1 MMELSTS
8 GVRTIANES
17 PVDLFNASFNP
28 TGCNNSYVPTQ
39 EEYRQALGGFW
50 MPLITAGSLITIGLY
65 ILFFEQVFYTN
76 AGAHRVF
83 RRHIYWIGSVY
94 PFMTLMSLVALLV
107 PKAHNICTAAKIIYM
122 SIGISHFGDLTVLM
136 FGSEE
141 VMLAKTEGN
150 KLNLKVGPSCCCC
163 RCLPSPDVSK
173 FNIRLVLW
181 LCDQMPFTQAAYY
194 LTLLVLIAGNMAT
207 PGNVNPDGVFLW
219 LNLFNFASFMSGL
232 YGLQILLYFSKG
244 HLEFYNYKGKSNSVK
259 ILVLITNLQSFIFD
273 IMGNYNAFPC
283 VAPYLSPAVYKITIV
298 NSLYIFEMMVLGSY
312 TYWQYHS
319 HEFLKPNPADVED
332 LYKADEDTSSVTTA
346 ITVVGDTEGG
356 TSHPQHRQ
364 QTSRITVTPQIE
376 RSLGPPTQNPLV
388 DEIQGSQ
395 YGAVTAITQQ
405 PKSLNGVP

>member
-1 MMELSTS
+1 MEELSMS
-8 GVRTIANES
+8 DIRTMAYESSVDWHNE
-17 PVDLFNASFNP
+17 SFNP
-28 TGCNNSYVPTQ
+28 TRCNNSYVPTQ
-39 EEYRQALGGFW
+39 EEYREALGGFW
-50 MPLITAGSLITIGLY
+50 MPLVTAGALITIGLY
-65 ILFFEQVFYTN
+65 ILFFEQVFYSN

-94 PFMTLMSLVALLV
+94 PFMTLMSLVSLLV

-141 VMLAKTEGN
+141 VMLAKTEGS
-150 KLNLKVGPSCCCC
+150 KLNLQVGPTCCCC
-163 RCLPSPDVSK
+163 KCLPSPDVSK

-194 LTLLVLIAGNMAT
+194 LALLVLIAGNMAT
-207 PGNVNPDGVFLW
+207 LGDVDPNGVFLW
-219 LNLFNFASFMSGL
+219 LNLFNFASFMGGL

-244 HLEFYNYKGKSNSVK
+244 HLEFYNYKGKSTSVK
-259 ILVLITNLQSFIFD
+259 ILILITNLQSFIFD

-332 LYKADEDTSSVTTA
+332 LHKAEGDTVSVTTS
-346 ITVVGDTEGG
+346 ITIVGDAEGG
-356 TSHPQHRQ
+356 TSRQ
-364 QTSRITVTPQIE
+364 ETSQITVTPQIE
-376 RSLGPPTQNPLV
+376 RSEGMSTENPLV
-388 DEIQGSQ
+388 DEMQRGQ
-395 YGAVTAITQQ
+395 YGAVEAITEQ
-405 PKSLNGVP
+405 PRAFNGVP

>member
-1 MMELSTS
+1 MSDI
-8 GVRTIANES
+8 RTMAYESSVDWHNE
-17 PVDLFNASFNP
+17 SFNP
-28 TGCNNSYVPTQ
+28 TRCNNSYVPTQ
-39 EEYRQALGGFW
+39 EEYREALGGFW
-50 MPLITAGSLITIGLY
+50 MPLVTAGALITIGLY
-65 ILFFEQVFYTN
+65 ILFFEQVFYSN

-94 PFMTLMSLVALLV
+94 PFMTLMSLVSLLV

-141 VMLAKTEGN
+141 VMLAKTEGS
-150 KLNLKVGPSCCCC
+150 KLNLQVGPTCCCC
-163 RCLPSPDVSK
+163 KCLPSPDVSK

-194 LTLLVLIAGNMAT
+194 LALLVLIAGNMAT
-207 PGNVNPDGVFLW
+207 LGDVDPNGVFLW
-219 LNLFNFASFMSGL
+219 LNLFNFASFMGGL

-244 HLEFYNYKGKSNSVK
+244 HLEFYNYKGKSTSVK
-259 ILVLITNLQSFIFD
+259 ILILITNLQSFIFD

-332 LYKADEDTSSVTTA
+332 LHKDEGDTVSVTTS
-346 ITVVGDTEGG
+346 ITIVGDAEGG
-356 TSHPQHRQ
+356 TSRQ
-364 QTSRITVTPQIE
+364 ETSQITVTPQIE
-376 RSLGPPTQNPLV
+376 RSEGSSTENPLV
-388 DEIQGSQ
+388 DEMQRGQ
-395 YGAVTAITQQ
+395 YGAVEAITEQ
-405 PKSLNGVP
+405 PRAFNGVP

>member
-1 MMELSTS
+1 MEELSMS
-8 GVRTIANES
+8 DIRTMAYESSVDWHNE
-17 PVDLFNASFNP
+17 SFNP
-28 TGCNNSYVPTQ
+28 TRCNNSYVPTQ
-39 EEYRQALGGFW
+39 EEYREALGGFW
-50 MPLITAGSLITIGLY
+50 MPLVTAGALITIGLY
-65 ILFFEQVFYTN
+65 ILFFEQVFYSN

-94 PFMTLMSLVALLV
+94 PFMTLMSLVSLLV

-141 VMLAKTEGN
+141 VMLAKTEGS
-150 KLNLKVGPSCCCC
+150 KLNLQVGPTCCCC
-163 RCLPSPDVSK
+163 KCLPSPDVSK

-194 LTLLVLIAGNMAT
+194 LALLVLIAGNMAT
-207 PGNVNPDGVFLW
+207 LGDVDPNGVFLW
-219 LNLFNFASFMSGL
+219 LNLFNFASFMGGL

-244 HLEFYNYKGKSNSVK
+244 HLEFYNYKGKSTSVK
-259 ILVLITNLQSFIFD
+259 ILILITNLQSFIFD

-332 LYKADEDTSSVTTA
+332 LHKAEGDTVSVTTS
-346 ITVVGDTEGG
+346 ITIVGDAEGG
-356 TSHPQHRQ
+356 TSRQ
-364 QTSRITVTPQIE
+364 ETSQITVTPQIE
-376 RSLGPPTQNPLV
+376 RSEGPSTENPLV
-388 DEIQGSQ
+388 DEMQRGQ
-395 YGAVTAITQQ
+395 YGAVEAITEQ
-405 PKSLNGVP
+405 PRAFNGVP

>member
-1 MMELSTS
+1 MEELSMS
-8 GVRTIANES
+8 DIRTMAYESSVDWHNE
-17 PVDLFNASFNP
+17 SFNP
-28 TGCNNSYVPTQ
+28 TRCNNSYVPTQ
-39 EEYRQALGGFW
+39 EEYREALGGFW
-50 MPLITAGSLITIGLY
+50 MPLVTAGALITIGLY
-65 ILFFEQVFYTN
+65 ILFFEQVFYSN

-94 PFMTLMSLVALLV
+94 PFMTLMSLVSLLV

-141 VMLAKTEGN
+141 VMLAKTEGS
-150 KLNLKVGPSCCCC
+150 KLNLQVGPTCCCC
-163 RCLPSPDVSK
+163 KCLPSPDVSK

-194 LTLLVLIAGNMAT
+194 LALLVLIAGNMAT
-207 PGNVNPDGVFLW
+207 LGNVDPNGVFLW
-219 LNLFNFASFMSGL
+219 LNLFNFASFMGGL

-244 HLEFYNYKGKSNSVK
+244 HLEFYNYKGKSTSVK
-259 ILVLITNLQSFIFD
+259 ILILITNLQSFIFD

-332 LYKADEDTSSVTTA
+332 LHKAEGDTVSVTTS
-346 ITVVGDTEGG
+346 ITIVGDAEGG
-356 TSHPQHRQ
+356 TSRQ
-364 QTSRITVTPQIE
+364 ETSQITVTPQIE
-376 RSLGPPTQNPLV
+376 RSEGPSTENPLV
-388 DEIQGSQ
+388 DEMQRGQ
-395 YGAVTAITQQ
+395 YGAVEAITEQ
-405 PKSLNGVP
+405 PRAFNGVP

>member
-1 MMELSTS
+1 MEELSMS
-8 GVRTIANES
+8 DIRTMAYESSVDWHNE
-17 PVDLFNASFNP
+17 SFNP
-28 TGCNNSYVPTQ
+28 TRCNNSYVPTQ
-39 EEYRQALGGFW
+39 EEYREALGGFW
-50 MPLITAGSLITIGLY
+50 MPLVTAGALITIGLY
-65 ILFFEQVFYTN
+65 ILFFEQVFYSN

-94 PFMTLMSLVALLV
+94 PFMTLMSLVSLLV

-141 VMLAKTEGN
+141 VMLAKTEGS
-150 KLNLKVGPSCCCC
+150 KLNLQVGPTCCCC
-163 RCLPSPDVSK
+163 KCLPSPDVSK

-194 LTLLVLIAGNMAT
+194 LALLVLIAGNMAT
-207 PGNVNPDGVFLW
+207 LGDVDPNGVFLW
-219 LNLFNFASFMSGL
+219 LNLFNFASFMGGL

-244 HLEFYNYKGKSNSVK
+244 HLEFYNYKGKSTSVK
-259 ILVLITNLQSFIFD
+259 ILILITNLQSFIFD

-332 LYKADEDTSSVTTA
+332 LHKAEGDTVSVTTS
-346 ITVVGDTEGG
+346 ITIVGDAEGG
-356 TSHPQHRQ
+356 TSRQ
-364 QTSRITVTPQIE
+364 ETSQITVTPQIE
-376 RSLGPPTQNPLV
+376 RSEGPSTENPLV
-388 DEIQGSQ
+388 DEMQRGQ
-395 YGAVTAITQQ
+395 YGAVEAITEQ
-405 PKSLNGVP
+405 PRTLNGVP

>member
-1 MMELSTS
+1 MSDI
-8 GVRTIANES
+8 RTMAYESSVDWHNE
-17 PVDLFNASFNP
+17 SFNP
-28 TGCNNSYVPTQ
+28 TRCNNSYVPTQ
-39 EEYRQALGGFW
+39 EEYREALGGFW
-50 MPLITAGSLITIGLY
+50 MPLVTAGALITIGLY
-65 ILFFEQVFYTN
+65 ILFFEQVFYSN

-94 PFMTLMSLVALLV
+94 PFMTLMSLVSLLV

-141 VMLAKTEGN
+141 VMLAKTEGS
-150 KLNLKVGPSCCCC
+150 KLNLQVGPTCCCC
-163 RCLPSPDVSK
+163 KCLPSPDVSK

-194 LTLLVLIAGNMAT
+194 LALLVLIAGNMAT
-207 PGNVNPDGVFLW
+207 LGDVDPNGVFLW
-219 LNLFNFASFMSGL
+219 LNLFNFASFMGGL

-244 HLEFYNYKGKSNSVK
+244 HLEFYNYKGKSTSVK
-259 ILVLITNLQSFIFD
+259 ILILITNLQSFIFD

-332 LYKADEDTSSVTTA
+332 LHKAEGDTVSVTTS
-346 ITVVGDTEGG
+346 ITIVGDAEGG
-356 TSHPQHRQ
+356 TSRQ
-364 QTSRITVTPQIE
+364 ETSQITVTPQIE
-376 RSLGPPTQNPLV
+376 RSEGMSTENPLV
-388 DEIQGSQ
+388 DEMQRGQ
-395 YGAVTAITQQ
+395 YGAVEAITEQ
-405 PKSLNGVP
+405 PRAFNGVP

>member
-1 MMELSTS
+1 
-8 GVRTIANES
+8 
-17 PVDLFNASFNP
+17 
-28 TGCNNSYVPTQ
+28 
-39 EEYRQALGGFW
+39 
-50 MPLITAGSLITIGLY
+50 MPLVTAGALITIGLY
-65 ILFFEQVFYTN
+65 ILFFEQVFYSN

-94 PFMTLMSLVALLV
+94 PFMTLMSLVSLLV

-141 VMLAKTEGN
+141 VMLAKTEGS
-150 KLNLKVGPSCCCC
+150 KLNLQVGPTCCCC
-163 RCLPSPDVSK
+163 KCLPSPDVSK

-194 LTLLVLIAGNMAT
+194 LALLVLIAGNMAT
-207 PGNVNPDGVFLW
+207 LGDVDPNGVFLW
-219 LNLFNFASFMSGL
+219 LNLFNFASFMGGL

-244 HLEFYNYKGKSNSVK
+244 HLEFYNYKGKSTSVK
-259 ILVLITNLQSFIFD
+259 ILILITNLQSFIFD

-332 LYKADEDTSSVTTA
+332 LHKAEGDTASVTTS
-346 ITVVGDTEGG
+346 ITIVGDAEGG
-356 TSHPQHRQ
+356 TSRQ
-364 QTSRITVTPQIE
+364 ETSQITVTPQIE
-376 RSLGPPTQNPLV
+376 RSEGMSTENPLV
-388 DEIQGSQ
+388 DEMQRGQ
-395 YGAVTAITQQ
+395 YGAVEAITEQ
-405 PKSLNGVP
+405 PRAFNGVP

>member
-1 MMELSTS
+1 MSDI
-8 GVRTIANES
+8 RTMAYESSVDWHNE
-17 PVDLFNASFNP
+17 SFNP
-28 TGCNNSYVPTQ
+28 TRCNNSYVPTQ
-39 EEYRQALGGFW
+39 EEYREALGGFW
-50 MPLITAGSLITIGLY
+50 MPLVTAGALITIGLY
-65 ILFFEQVFYTN
+65 ILFFEQVFYSN

-94 PFMTLMSLVALLV
+94 PFMTLMSLVSLLV

-141 VMLAKTEGN
+141 VMLAKTEGS
-150 KLNLKVGPSCCCC
+150 KLNLQVGPTCCCC
-163 RCLPSPDVSK
+163 KCLPSPDVSK

-194 LTLLVLIAGNMAT
+194 LALLVLIAGNMAT
-207 PGNVNPDGVFLW
+207 LGDVDPNGVFLW
-219 LNLFNFASFMSGL
+219 LNLFNFASFMGGL

-244 HLEFYNYKGKSNSVK
+244 HLEFYNYKGKSTSVK
-259 ILVLITNLQSFIFD
+259 ILILITNLQSFIFD

-332 LYKADEDTSSVTTA
+332 LHKDEGDTVSVTTS
-346 ITVVGDTEGG
+346 ITIVGDAEGG
-356 TSHPQHRQ
+356 TSRQ
-364 QTSRITVTPQIE
+364 ETSQITVTPQIE
-376 RSLGPPTQNPLV
+376 RSEGPSTENPLV
-388 DEIQGSQ
+388 DEMQRGQ
-395 YGAVTAITQQ
+395 YGAVEAITEQ
-405 PKSLNGVP
+405 PRAFNGVP